1 MRLAVLYSGG
11 KDSNLALFKARNE
24 GHEIVSLVGVIP
36 EAQHSFMYHV
46 PTTEWMDLF
55 AEALGEK
62 LVKVKVPEKDEM
74 RPVRDA
80 IADLDVE
87 GIATGAVRS
96 DFQKLR
102 VDRMCEE
109 LGLKH
114 YAPLWHVDP
123 EKHVRELL
131 DLKFDIIFTAVG
143 AEGLDVKW
151 LGRRLDAKAL
161 EELVALSKRYGIN
174 IEGEGGEYETLVLSG
189 PTHRKRIVL
198 DKYGVSWTRDSGRLT
213 ITGAHLE

>member
-11 KDSNLALFKARNE
+11 KDSNLALLKARKE
-24 GHEIVSLVGVIP
+24 GHEIVSLVGVLP
-36 EAQHSFMYHV
+36 ESPHSFMYHV

-55 AEALGEK
+55 AEAVGER
-62 LVKVKVPEKDEM
+62 LVKVRAPEKDEM
-74 RPVRDA
+74 RPVRNA
-80 IADLDVE
+80 IADLKVD

-114 YAPLWHVDP
+114 YAPLWHVDS

-131 DLKFDIIFTAVG
+131 ELKFDIIFTAVA

-161 EELVALSKRYGIN
+161 DELVALGKRYGIN

-189 PTHRKRIVL
+189 PTHKKRIVL
-198 DKYGVSWTRDSGRLT
+198 DGFEKQWTRDSGRLR